1 MPGIYDQLN
10 ARLQDEGSGGL
21 SPLDLGDLPVEQK
34 QMMLALLRDPSSAFE
49 GVTEQ
54 ALREKLDGKVE
65 NFDETLEQLTQ
76 QHWLIRLG
84 EAPRLRYRLN
94 FRAKRGST
102 TSLNLWN
109 LLSDRLPDDW
119 KGTNAT

>member
-1 MPGIYDQLN
+1 MPSIYDQLN
-10 ARLQDEGSGGL
+10 ARLQDDGAGGL
-21 SPLDLGDLPVEQK
+21 SPLDLGDLPDEQK
-34 QMMLALLRDPSSAFE
+34 QIMLALLRDPDSGFE

-65 NFDETLEQLTQ
+65 KLDETLEQLTH

-84 EAPRLRYRLN
+84 EAPRVRYRIN
-94 FRAKRGST
+94 FRAKRGNIS
-102 TSLNLWN
+102 SLNVWN
-109 LLSDRLPDDW
+109 ILSDRLPDDW